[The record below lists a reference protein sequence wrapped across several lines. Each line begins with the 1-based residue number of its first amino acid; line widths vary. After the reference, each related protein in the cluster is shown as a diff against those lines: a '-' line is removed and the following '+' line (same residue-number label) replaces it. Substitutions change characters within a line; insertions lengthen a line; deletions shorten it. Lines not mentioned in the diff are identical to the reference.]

1 MTLKN
6 LGLKGL
12 IKRPLPLYSDND
24 KISYAES
31 FRYCNSQISSLI
43 TDLMTLSPFIK
54 SALAIL
60 WKGTLGCCNGY
71 GKSLYNLIVRPKNE
85 TVNQDTSSSRDL
97 RLQYILSEYSY
108 SLGLWK
114 VVQRTKQCLDFTVTA
129 HFLHLIGS
137 WFYNGHLPS
146 QPSVWLLNLVTIT
159 LMCVLGEYLC
169 MRTEMQ
175 NIPVMS
181 SKVADL

>member
-1 MTLKN
+1 MLQVLVMAGGFRYKIWDPPLIISQIITMQAVYYVG
-6 LGLKGL
+6 LGLW
-12 IKRPLPLYSDND
+12 I
-24 KISYAES
+24 
-31 FRYCNSQISSLI
+31 
-43 TDLMTLSPFIK
+43 
-54 SALAIL
+54 AIL
-60 WKGTLGCCNGY
+60 DLLTGHHR
-71 GKSLYNLIVRPKNE
+71 SLDSVFKYQE
-85 TVNQDTSSSRDL
+85 
-97 RLQYILSEYSY
+97 LQIKEVHGRAVMAAFILNALTG

-114 VVQRTKQCLDFTVTA
+114 IVQRTKQCLDFTVTA
-129 HFLHLIGS
+129 HFLHLIGC

-181 SKVADL
+181 SKVDL